1 MSRFEDITIWFSKL
15 PGKYMKVIETV
26 YVGNGMYGYNIKNN
40 EGNIIKSEPGI
51 YDYCHVRYKAVEAAL
66 LINLD
71 IWIWNMEQETKTLVL
86 FVIFKKKSKA
96 YEG

>member
-1 MSRFEDITIWFSKL
+1 
-15 PGKYMKVIETV
+15 MKVIETV
-26 YVGNGMYGYNIKNN
+26 YVGNGMYGYNIKDN

-71 IWIWNMEQETKTLVL
+71 I
-86 FVIFKKKSKA
+86 
-96 YEG
+96 